1 MEKKLNHFNESGEAH
16 MVDVGA
22 KAVTEREARASGFIN
37 MQPETFEIVRQGT
50 AKKGDVLGVARLAG
64 IMAVKRTPE
73 LIPLAHPISISG
85 CSLDFILDEEASRIQ
100 AVCTVRIA
108 DRTGVEMAALTGVSV
123 ALLTIYDMLKAVDRG
138 MEITDIGL
146 QMKSGGKS
154 GLYIRKA

>member
-1 MEKKLNHFNESGEAH
+1 

-22 KAVTEREARASGFIN
+22 KAVTEREARASGFIK
-37 MQPETFEIVRQGT
+37 MQPETFDIVRQGT

-85 CSLDFILDEEASRIQ
+85 CSLDFVLDEEENRIQ

-108 DRTGVEMAALTGVSV
+108 DRTGVEMEALTGVSV

-138 MEITDIGL
+138 MEITDLGL

>member
-1 MEKKLNHFNESGEAH
+1 MEKKLNHFNEAGDAH
-16 MVDVGA
+16 MVDVGD
-22 KAVTEREARASGFIN
+22 KAVTQREARASGFIS
-37 MQPETFEIVRQGT
+37 MQPETFALVREGT

-64 IMAVKRTPE
+64 IMAVKRTPD

-85 CSLDFILDEEASRIQ
+85 CSLDFILDEGASRIE

-108 DRTGVEMAALTGVSV
+108 DRTGVEMEALTGVSV

-138 MEITDIGL
+138 MEITNIGL

-154 GLYIRKA
+154 GLFVRQA